1 MHVVVMKVTPTDSTE
16 YFRPMP
22 RAAIDGSAID
32 LDPCFSLDAEG
43 QPFSKRFNKRYHH
56 SSSINDMKH
65 IFFNESLRDIWNT
78 KEKLHVI
85 GEMGFATGL
94 NFVIACNLWKKHGAP
109 GSSLHYL
116 AIERYPLEAEQI
128 DRSLS
133 GFRQLDVERKELLAV
148 YPKPHVG
155 FHRVWIGSR
164 QLSLTLIIGPV
175 LASLSEIEARVD
187 TWLFNGV
194 SAKENSEMWSQESFN
209 ELARLSKPEAK
220 FSSIFNDKEASSR
233 LMHSGFEIF
242 SDASCRNQTT
252 LLRGKFNGS
261 KKQSR
266 LAPWFRFSEPK
277 DNNET
282 IGVLGAGIAGCAVAQ
297 ALARRGKNVRL
308 FDQHNRVALGA
319 SGVNAGLITPQIG
332 LSASNMNRFYDR
344 AYRMTL
350 ASVEK
355 SQIDWSSRGSL
366 QLYPEDEANR
376 RVQFM
381 KDRANLWP
389 GSAVVVSPQEASLK
403 TGIKITSHGVWF
415 PDAGALSPSNYAKA
429 MSIKAETIFGKAVG
443 NLTYGEKGWKI
454 FDLSGN
460 LMSSLDTLVI
470 TAAQSSNLFEPTSF
484 LPLSSLLGQI
494 SLMPSNKKSA
504 QLKATII
511 NNGYLMPSF
520 NDYHLL
526 GSTYVRHGFDENI
539 WPQPVTVE
547 GHKNNHEKL
556 MPQIKSYFSDPQYEN
571 WSGYAAVRSATPDRL
586 PVVGPVPRVER
597 FNTDFHQLRHGP
609 RGRFPVSVDHHPG
622 LFVLAGLGSRGIMT
636 AAISAEVLV
645 SQMLGEPWP
654 IERTVAVALSPARFL
669 ARSLQEVG

>member
-1 MHVVVMKVTPTDSTE
+1 
-16 YFRPMP
+16 
-22 RAAIDGSAID
+22 
-32 LDPCFSLDAEG
+32 
-43 QPFSKRFNKRYHH
+43 
-56 SSSINDMKH
+56 
-65 IFFNESLRDIWNT
+65 
-78 KEKLHVI
+78 
-85 GEMGFATGL
+85 
-94 NFVIACNLWKKHGAP
+94 
-109 GSSLHYL
+109 
-116 AIERYPLEAEQI
+116 
-128 DRSLS
+128 
-133 GFRQLDVERKELLAV
+133 
-148 YPKPHVG
+148 
-155 FHRVWIGSR
+155 
-164 QLSLTLIIGPV
+164 
-175 LASLSEIEARVD
+175 
-187 TWLFNGV
+187 
-194 SAKENSEMWSQESFN
+194 
-209 ELARLSKPEAK
+209 
-220 FSSIFNDKEASSR
+220 
-233 LMHSGFEIF
+233 
-242 SDASCRNQTT
+242 
-252 LLRGKFNGS
+252 
-261 KKQSR
+261 
-266 LAPWFRFSEPK
+266 
-277 DNNET
+277 
-282 IGVLGAGIAGCAVAQ
+282 
-297 ALARRGKNVRL
+297 
-308 FDQHNRVALGA
+308 
-319 SGVNAGLITPQIG
+319 
-332 LSASNMNRFYDR
+332 
-344 AYRMTL
+344 
-350 ASVEK
+350 
-355 SQIDWSSRGSL
+355 
-366 QLYPEDEANR
+366 
-376 RVQFM
+376 
-381 KDRANLWP
+381 
-389 GSAVVVSPQEASLK
+389 
-403 TGIKITSHGVWF
+403 
-415 PDAGALSPSNYAKA
+415 

-470 TAAQSSNLFEPTSF
+470 TAAQSSNLFEATSF

-622 LFVLAGLGSRGIMT
+622 LFILAGLGSRGIMT